1 MPRLRRVGELRAA
14 GVPARRGVR
23 DLHALPACGQASAC
37 YTKPARGVFEAPVEG
52 RSWAP
57 PCVAVQR
64 LRDCLHRPYSLL
76 QVDGWCV
83 SNYGES
89 AGA

>member
-1 MPRLRRVGELRAA
+1 MLYEAC
-14 GVPARRGVR
+14 AR
-23 DLHALPACGQASAC
+23 
-37 YTKPARGVFEAPVEG
+37 VFEAPVEG